1 MYKNRK
7 EYVQA
12 VKHLEKSLY
21 EGARKAKESR
31 PETVQQDE

>member
-12 VKHLEKSLY
+12 VKHLEDALY
-21 EGARKAKESR
+21 EGARKAKEPR
-31 PETVQQDE
+31 PESAQQDD

>member
-12 VKHLEKSLY
+12 VKHLEESLY
-21 EGARKAKESR
+21 ESARRAKESR
-31 PETVQQDE
+31 PETTQQDD